1 MVQATTIQAHYF
13 KKEEKAEF
21 QMLAKE
27 LLIAKQKKL
36 REWRRRMGYDAASRE

>member
-1 MVQATTIQAHYF
+1 MAQATVVQAHNF

-21 QMLAKE
+21 QALARE

-36 REWRRRMGYDAASRE
+36 REWRRQMGYEAASRE